1 MDIVDMGGTMSD
13 LRDECSDLRIEI
25 AALRAKLET
34 VTRENT
40 RLTNATLCDVC
51 GGTGQPPP
59 EVCACE
65 GTHQAWKVLENVRL
79 ENVRLESRIAALEAV
94 RPRLL
99 TLLAMRLSMKLL
111 PPTKSCCRKG
121 LRGVRVVGL
130 LEMAT
135 GPLAA
140 GIWQVWHSWPA
151 FA

>member
-79 ENVRLESRIAALEAV
+79 ENVRLESRIAALEAAGDALESASVEGSFDELAVEYARYRGYLNVELAPEIGYAVKKWRDV
-94 RPRLL
+94 R
-99 TLLAMRLSMKLL
+99 
-111 PPTKSCCRKG
+111 G
-121 LRGVRVVGL
+121 GGH
-130 LEMAT
+130 E
-135 GPLAA
+135 
-140 GIWQVWHSWPA
+140 
-151 FA
+151 